1 MKLFLVFLNRHQI
14 ATTWSSNWPLQ
25 HMTIVIRWEDKAFQN
40 STFFRFFLTIFL
52 KYLYFEWFFWE
63 VTLTIINVFQHA
75 RHFVLSS
82 TNVKSQPFW
91 RKSKKLAK
99 NVKIHDFLQKVD
111 FYDFW
116 LLRIFKHPRQ
126 CQTKVPKWKGNKNQH
141 KRDFFAKKWKKVI
154 FDPPNLSERSTKSDS
169 SPKVTKGLI
178 IFSPNHGR
186 MQKFNTF

>member
-1 MKLFLVFLNRHQI
+1 M
-14 ATTWSSNWPLQ
+14 P
-25 HMTIVIRWEDKAFQN
+25 IVIRWEGKAYQN
-40 STFFRFFLTIFL
+40 STLFRFFLTIFL

-63 VTLTIINVFQHA
+63 VALTIINVFQHA

-82 TNVKSQPFW
+82 TRVKSQPLW

-116 LLRIFKHPRQ
+116 LHRIFKHPRQ
-126 CQTKVPKWKGNKNQH
+126 CQAKVPKWTGNKNQH

-154 FDPPNLSERSTKSDS
+154 FDPPNLSKRSRKSDS
-169 SPKVTKGLI
+169 STKFTKGLL
-178 IFSPNHGR
+178 IFSPKRGR
-186 MQKFNTF
+186 MQKFSTF

>member
-1 MKLFLVFLNRHQI
+1 M
-14 ATTWSSNWPLQ
+14 
-25 HMTIVIRWEDKAFQN
+25 IRWEDNAYKN

-52 KYLYFEWFFWE
+52 KYICFTCFFQV

-82 TNVKSQPFW
+82 TRVKSQPFW

-116 LLRIFKHPRQ
+116 LLRIFKHPGQ
-126 CQTKVPKWKGNKNQH
+126 CQAKVPKWTGNKNQH

-154 FDPPNLSERSTKSDS
+154 FDPPNLSKRSTKSDS
-169 SPKVTKGLI
+169 SPKVTKGLL

-186 MQKFNTF
+186 MQKFSTF